1 MKTIL
6 ELFNESGTIAVR
18 LLDDSSVEYEYAINE
33 SDTVIVRFYDDIG
46 ELYKADVDEVLEH
59 HNLTPVIVAEY
70 KSLGDPDP
78 LERETLLP
86 VIKETVSDES

>member
-6 ELFNESGTIAVR
+6 ELYNESGTVTVR
-18 LLDDSSVEYEYAINE
+18 LLDDSSVEYEHSTTE

-59 HNLTPVIVAEY
+59 HNLTPVTTMEY
-70 KSLGDPDP
+70 KSLDDPDP
-78 LERETLLP
+78 LKRETLLP
-86 VIKETVSDES
+86 VIKETVSDEY